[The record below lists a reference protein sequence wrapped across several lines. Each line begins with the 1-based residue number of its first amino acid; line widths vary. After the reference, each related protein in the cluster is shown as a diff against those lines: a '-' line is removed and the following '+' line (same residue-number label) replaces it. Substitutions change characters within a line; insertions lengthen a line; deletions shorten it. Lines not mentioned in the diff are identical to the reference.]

1 MLDLRLIGIRSET
14 AMDDEQTIRVNFGK
28 PIPLFPLDSVVL
40 LPQQV
45 MPLHIFEPRY
55 RQMVDEALDG
65 AGQIAMAVFSGE
77 AWKQEYHA
85 NPPVRPAVCIGQIVQ
100 HEKMPD
106 GRYNILLQGVC
117 RAKVV
122 SEEPSTEGRLYREAL
137 LEPLGSNDAVA
148 PETGF
153 AIDQMR
159 HWIEGELAEGEL
171 KELTVADQMLEYV
184 RNEDVP
190 STALIE
196 LISFALVTEP
206 AARYRL
212 LSEPELARRVEFVR
226 DALEHLEDMIRQ
238 ARAQQPEQ
246 WPKGLSWN

>member
-1 MLDLRLIGIRSET
+1 MDEET
-14 AMDDEQTIRVNFGK
+14 TIRVNFGK

-65 AGQIAMAVFSGE
+65 AGQIAMAVFAGDR
-77 AWKQEYHA
+77 WKQEYHG
-85 NPPVRPAVCIGQIVQ
+85 NPPVRPAVCVGQIVQ
-100 HEKMPD
+100 HERMPD

-122 SEEPSTEGRLYREAL
+122 EEEMPDEHRQYRQAI

-148 PETGF
+148 PETGY

-159 HWIEGELAEGEL
+159 HWIEGELAQGEL

-190 STALIE
+190 TTALIE

-212 LSEPELARRVEFVR
+212 LSEPELSRRVDFVR
-226 DALEHLEDMIRQ
+226 DALEDLGLMIRQ
-238 ARAQQPEQ
+238 ARAQHPEH

>member
-1 MLDLRLIGIRSET
+1 MDEET
-14 AMDDEQTIRVNFGK
+14 TIRVNFGK

-55 RQMVDEALDG
+55 RTMVDEALDG
-65 AGQIAMAVFSGE
+65 AGQIAMAVFAGE
-77 AWKQEYHA
+77 RWKQEYHG
-85 NPPVRPAVCIGQIVQ
+85 NPPVRPAVCVGQIVQ
-100 HEKMPD
+100 HERMPD

-122 SEEPSTEGRLYREAL
+122 REDMPDEDRPYRQAI

-148 PETGF
+148 PETGY

-159 HWIEGELAEGEL
+159 QWIEGELSGGEL
-171 KELTVADQMLEYV
+171 KELTVAEQMLEYV

-190 STALIE
+190 TTALIE

-212 LSEPELARRVEFVR
+212 LSEPELSRRVDFVR
-226 DALEHLEDMIRQ
+226 DALENLGLMIRQ
-238 ARAQQPEQ
+238 ARAQHPEQ

>member
-1 MLDLRLIGIRSET
+1 MDEET
-14 AMDDEQTIRVNFGK
+14 TIRVNFGK

-65 AGQIAMAVFSGE
+65 AGQIAMAVFAGE
-77 AWKQEYHA
+77 RWKQEYHG
-85 NPPVRPAVCIGQIVQ
+85 NPPVRPAVCVGQIVQ
-100 HEKMPD
+100 HERMPD

-117 RAKVV
+117 RAKIV
-122 SEEPSTEGRLYREAL
+122 SEDLPEETRPYRQAI

-148 PETGF
+148 PETGY

-159 HWIEGELAEGEL
+159 QWIEGELAEGEL

-190 STALIE
+190 TTALIE

-212 LSEPELARRVEFVR
+212 LSEPELSRRVDFVR
-226 DALEHLEDMIRQ
+226 DALEDLEAMIRQ
-238 ARAQQPEQ
+238 AKAQHPEQ

>member
-1 MLDLRLIGIRSET
+1 
-14 AMDDEQTIRVNFGK
+14 MDDETTIRVNFGK

-55 RQMVDEALDG
+55 RQMIDEALDG
-65 AGQIAMAVFSGE
+65 SGQIAMAVFAGE
-77 AWKQEYHA
+77 KWKQEYHA
-85 NPPVRPAVCIGQIVQ
+85 NPPIRHAVCIGQIVQ
-100 HEKMPD
+100 HERLPK

-117 RAKVV
+117 RAKVA
-122 SEEPSTEGRLYREAL
+122 SEHKPDEMRMYRTAM
-137 LEPLGSNDAVA
+137 LEPLGSNQVVE

-159 HWIEGELAEGEL
+159 TWIEGELTEGDLREL
-171 KELTVADQMLEYV
+171 SVADQMLEYV

-206 AARYRL
+206 ATRYQL
-212 LSEPELARRVEFVR
+212 LSEPELARRVDLVR
-226 DALEHLEDMIRQ
+226 GALEDLESIIRQ
-238 ARAQQPEQ
+238 ARAQHPEA